1 MPSETSGNMDTNTR
15 QKTPKFSFIIVNYH
29 SAALLPA
36 CFSSFQNVILPK
48 EYECIVVNNDLSEE
62 SSLLS
67 LKERF
72 SFTLVSLAKN
82 HGFGF
87 AVNRGAEYAKG
98 EILILLNPDARF
110 LLGNMQD
117 IANIF
122 KQHPSVGIVGMK
134 LLIEPEKPQSW
145 SAGKHITLVNILRNH
160 LGLSASIPLWNT
172 KISRSVDWVS
182 GAALAIPRALFFQI
196 HGFDERFFLYYEDVD
211 LCTRV
216 RKLCKKIV
224 FTPRVNILHRGS
236 GSMEH
241 SQEQQK
247 CNYYASQDLYFA
259 IHRPRYERFFL
270 AILRKI
276 FFL

>member
-1 MPSETSGNMDTNTR
+1 MDTNTK
-15 QKTPKFSFIIVNYH
+15 QKTPKFSLIIVNYH

-36 CFSSFQNVILPK
+36 CFSSFRNVILSR
-48 EYECIVVNNDLSEE
+48 EYECIVVNNDPSEE
-62 SSLLS
+62 SALLS

-72 SFTLVSLAKN
+72 SFTLVSLARN
-82 HGFGF
+82 RGFGF

-98 EILILLNPDARF
+98 EILILINPDARF
-110 LLGNMQD
+110 LSGNMRD

-145 SAGKHITLVNILRNH
+145 SAGKLITLVSIFRNH
-160 LGLSASIPLWNT
+160 FGLSASTSLWNT
-172 KISRSVDWVS
+172 RRSRSVAWVS
-182 GAALAIPRALFFQI
+182 GAALAIPRALFFQV

-211 LCTRV
+211 LCTRT
-216 RKLCKKIV
+216 RKFHKKIV

-236 GSMEH
+236 GSMEQ
-241 SQEQQK
+241 SGEQQK
-247 CNYYASQDLYFA
+247 REYYTSQDQYFA
-259 IHRPRYERFFL
+259 LHRPRHERFLL

-276 FFL
+276 FLL